1 MNISRPLTA
10 LALGLGLIA
19 LPGALSAQTPGFGPN
34 GSSCNVILTS
44 DMVNGDYDISTG
56 PLLMTIGPMQRIME
70 PAQSGKG
77 TIYSGPLRDFML
89 KMKPPIPDFKLEV
102 TDRLQPDWYW
112 DSLMH
117 NKAGQGLPLASADT
131 ALVMGCDIR
140 EMPRFIGK
148 FQTKAQDGTPVNY
161 TIMLVMV
168 SKDWM
173 MGSLRF
179 NANPPQG
186 PVSAVRW
193 IQLSRTKPMP

>member
-112 DSLMH
+112 SSLMN
-117 NKAGQGLPLASADT
+117 NKAGAGLPVSSADT
-131 ALVMGCDIR
+131 ALVFGCDIR
-140 EMPRFIGK
+140 EMPRFIGT
-148 FQTKAQDGTPVNY
+148 FQTRAQDGTPLDHL
-161 TIMLVMV
+161 MRLVMV
-168 SKDWM
+168 SENLM
-173 MGSLRF
+173 VGSWKF
-179 NANPPQG
+179 TANPPQG
-186 PVSAVRW
+186 QIKGIRW
-193 IQLSRTKPMP
+193 ITMHRTRAMP